1 MNAIPALKAVI
12 FDMDGTL
19 FDSEPLWQI
28 AEFEVFSSVGVTLSE
43 EMMHST
49 VGLRIDEVIANWYL
63 QFPWQGKSQ
72 QQVHDEIVDRVIGL
86 VRAQGRLLPGVEAAI
101 AQVRSAGLRI
111 ALASAS
117 PMRMIEALVTHFGI
131 RDAFEILRS
140 GADDSHGKPHPA
152 VYIRTAADLGV
163 PTIQCLAIED
173 SFNGLLAA
181 KAARMKCLLVPSVG
195 GLHDPRWGIADRV
208 QKSLDEF
215 QLADWG

>member
-1 MNAIPALKAVI
+1 MNAGPAVKAVI

-28 AEFEVFSSVGVTLSE
+28 AEFEVFSTVGVTLTT

-49 VGLRIDEVIANWYL
+49 IGLRIDEVIAYWFT
-63 QFPWQGKSQ
+63 QFPWTGKSQ
-72 QQVHDEIVDRVIGL
+72 EQIHDEIVDRVIGL
-86 VRAQGRLLPGVEAAI
+86 VRERGSLLPGVVDAL
-101 AQVRSAGLRI
+101 AQVRASGLRI

-152 VYIRTAADLGV
+152 VYIRTAGDLGI
-163 PTIQCLAIED
+163 PTVECLAVED

-195 GLHDPRWGIADRV
+195 GLHDPRWGIADQV
-208 QKSLDEF
+208 LENLTEF
-215 QLADWG
+215 KLVDWG

>member
-1 MNAIPALKAVI
+1 MNAGPAVKAVI

-28 AEFEVFSSVGVTLSE
+28 AEFEVFSTVGVTLTT

-49 VGLRIDEVIANWYL
+49 IGLRIDEVIAYWFT
-63 QFPWQGKSQ
+63 QFPWTGKSQ
-72 QQVHDEIVDRVIGL
+72 EQIHDEIVDRVIGL
-86 VRAQGRLLPGVEAAI
+86 VQERGSLLPGVVDAL
-101 AQVRSAGLRI
+101 AQVRASGLRI

-152 VYIRTAADLGV
+152 VYIRTAGDLGI
-163 PTIQCLAIED
+163 PTVECLAVED

-195 GLHDPRWGIADRV
+195 GLHDPRWGIADQV
-208 QKSLDEF
+208 LENLTEF
-215 QLADWG
+215 KLVDWG

>member
-1 MNAIPALKAVI
+1 MNAGPAVKAVI

-28 AEFEVFSSVGVTLSE
+28 AEFEVFSTVGVTLTT

-49 VGLRIDEVIANWYL
+49 IGLRIDEVIAYWFT
-63 QFPWQGKSQ
+63 QFPWTGKSQ
-72 QQVHDEIVDRVIGL
+72 EQIHEEIVDRVIGL
-86 VRAQGRLLPGVEAAI
+86 VQERGSLLPGVVDAL
-101 AQVRSAGLRI
+101 AQVRASGLRI

-152 VYIRTAADLGV
+152 VYIRTAGDLGI
-163 PTIQCLAIED
+163 PTVECLAVED

-195 GLHDPRWGIADRV
+195 GLHDPRWGIADQV
-208 QKSLDEF
+208 LENLTEF
-215 QLADWG
+215 KLVDWG

>member
-1 MNAIPALKAVI
+1 MNAGPAVKAVI

-28 AEFEVFSSVGVTLSE
+28 AEFEVFSTVGVTLTK

-49 VGLRIDEVIANWYL
+49 IGLRIDEVIAYWFT
-63 QFPWQGKSQ
+63 QFPWTGKSQ
-72 QQVHDEIVDRVIGL
+72 EQIHDEIVDRVIGL
-86 VRAQGRLLPGVEAAI
+86 VQERGSLLPGVVDAL
-101 AQVRSAGLRI
+101 AQVRASGLRI

-152 VYIRTAADLGV
+152 VYIRTAGDLGI
-163 PTIQCLAIED
+163 PTVECLAVED

-195 GLHDPRWGIADRV
+195 GLHDPRWGIADQV
-208 QKSLDEF
+208 LENLTEF
-215 QLADWG
+215 KLVDWG

>member
-1 MNAIPALKAVI
+1 MNAGPAVKAVI

-28 AEFEVFSSVGVTLSE
+28 AEFEVFSTVGVTLTT

-49 VGLRIDEVIANWYL
+49 IGLRIDEVIAYWFT
-63 QFPWQGKSQ
+63 QFPWTGKSQ
-72 QQVHDEIVDRVIGL
+72 EQIHDEIVDRVIGL
-86 VRAQGRLLPGVEAAI
+86 VQERGSLLPGVVDAL
-101 AQVRSAGLRI
+101 AQVRASGLRI

-117 PMRMIEALVTHFGI
+117 PMRMIEDLVTHFGI

-152 VYIRTAADLGV
+152 VYIRTAGDLGI
-163 PTIQCLAIED
+163 PTVECLAVED

-195 GLHDPRWGIADRV
+195 GLHDPRWGIADQV
-208 QKSLDEF
+208 LENLTEF
-215 QLADWG
+215 KLVDWG